1 MRTAAIALAISGFA
15 LTIGAVSGARAEP
28 TSAQLQQASEH
39 FQRGKRAFD
48 AGRYADA
55 AEAFERAYQTV
66 PDAGT
71 AFNAAVAWE
80 NAPELARAGDAY
92 VLALEGGGL
101 DASRAADATRALEA
115 IEKQLPRV
123 TLRTSSPARVTL
135 AYRTGDAP
143 LVVHPKPGTYEAV
156 VEFPNGT
163 RQTRE
168 IEVAR
173 MPLVIHV
180 DAPAAVPPPRA
191 RTVARPE
198 EGSEDVG
205 LASRVIGFVSL
216 GVGASLGGAAI
227 GLGTKA
233 LDARDAFDASGRTD
247 ADARDEA
254 VTLRTVTN
262 VAWGLAGAF
271 TITGVV
277 LVATSYTQDD
287 VPTTAGLCVGPA
299 RLSFCGA
306 F

>member
-28 TSAQLQQASEH
+28 TSAELQRASEH

-55 AEAFERAYQTV
+55 AEAFERAFQTV
-66 PDAGT
+66 PDGGT

-80 NAPELARAGDAY
+80 SAGERARAADAY

-101 DASRAADATRALEA
+101 DASRTADAARALEA

-123 TLRTSSPARVTL
+123 TVRTSSPARVTL
-135 AYRTGDAP
+135 AYRTGAAP
-143 LVVHPKPGTYEAV
+143 LVVHPKPGKYEAV
-156 VEFPNGT
+156 VELSNGT

-168 IEVAR
+168 IEVAG
-173 MPLVIHV
+173 MPLVIQV
-180 DAPAAVPPPRA
+180 DAPAAAPPPPA
-191 RTVARPE
+191 RTVAKIEQRH
-198 EGSEDVG
+198 EDAG
-205 LASRVIGFVSL
+205 LASRVVGFVSL
-216 GVGASLGGAAI
+216 GLGAGLGAAAI

-254 VTLRTVTN
+254 VTLRTLTN

-277 LVATSYTQDD
+277 LVATSYTQED
-287 VPTTAGLCVGPA
+287 VPATAGLCVGPA